1 MDRFDLIQLSAAL
14 FLLNFFIHYYLI
26 KSSDEKF
33 TVDIMPFLILLV
45 TSKLDLLVSSYTIF
59 KLAVSLMLIIK
70 VGLSLYKKRITPSAL
85 LSFSV
90 LLAIGLLILLVNTLV
105 PPIFI
110 LNILLIILGGLNLW
124 TLVKHTQLTI
134 HQQKNEH
141 LESGFI
147 HFFAALILGAGHTTF
162 NLSLGLIIYIF
173 AQVSDLYLALKH
185 FHKQE
190 DSKEKRLRDLETRF
204 ERSVEFESKKRTS
217 NMADQVAFIRE
228 KSQKDPLSKAF
239 NRNGIITEINAL
251 INDSSVKIFSIAMF
265 DIDYFKIIN
274 DTKGHIV
281 GDECIK
287 FLSYL
292 FMSNNRKTDLLGRYG
307 GDEFILLMPHVNAPA
322 AMEICDRLRVEVMQK
337 SAPKFTISMGIATYP
352 YDGKSFMSLL
362 EVADQGLYIA
372 KEDGKNKVAYNGNVP
387 LIKK

>member
-14 FLLNFFIHYYLI
+14 FLLNYFIHYHII
-26 KSSDEKF
+26 KTSENKSI
-33 TVDIMPFLILLV
+33 VDILPFLVLLV
-45 TSKLDLLVSSYTIF
+45 TSKLDLLVSAYTIF
-59 KLAVSLMLIIK
+59 KLAVSLMLVIK
-70 VGLSLYKKRITPSAL
+70 IAVTLYKKEITASTL
-85 LSFSV
+85 LSISLFAAV
-90 LLAIGLLILLVNTLV
+90 GLLILLTNTLV

-110 LNILLIILGGLNLW
+110 INIIFIILGGLHLW
-124 TLVKHTQLTI
+124 TSLKYTQFSVY
-134 HQQKNEH
+134 QQKNEY

-147 HFFAALILGAGHTTF
+147 YFFAALILGAGHTTF
-162 NLSLGLIIYIF
+162 NLTLGLIIYVF
-173 AQVSDLYLALKH
+173 AQVSALYLALK
-185 FHKQE
+185 FYRKRE
-190 DSKEKRLRDLETRF
+190 DYKEKRLQDLETRF
-204 ERSVEFESKKRTS
+204 ERTVEFESKKRTS

-228 KSQKDPLSKAF
+228 RSQKDPLSKAF
-239 NRNGIITEINAL
+239 NRNGILNEINAL
-251 INDSSVKIFSIAMF
+251 ISDSSVKIFSIAMF
-265 DIDYFKIIN
+265 DIDFFKIIN

-307 GDEFILLMPHVNAPA
+307 GDEFILVMPHVNAPA
-322 AMEICDRLRVEVMQK
+322 AMEICDRLRIEVMQK

-352 YDGKSFMSLL
+352 YDGKTFTALL
-362 EVADQGLYIA
+362 EVADQGLYVA